1 MANHGF
7 ELLRREPALVRQR
20 PVRRGGPPALEGHP
34 RARVPRKGA
43 RKPLPSRWRRRSLV
57 GGHASGLFP
66 GAIDGVEG
74 IPNAKP
80 LPSRSRCFQESLI
93 AEAQSEGLSISP
105 DNVLGIAKSADGKII
120 WIETGTTGV
129 RGSGLAHIIEEHG
142 KQFSKKG
149 IDGSALP
156 DYLLRAVTTGAI
168 VGMQGTRPIYEFAY
182 NGIRQRVAITVSRN
196 GYIVGDDPKSLPK
209 EKKNEDN

>member
-1 MANHGF
+1 M
-7 ELLRREPALVRQR
+7 E
-20 PVRRGGPPALEGHP
+20 
-34 RARVPRKGA
+34 
-43 RKPLPSRWRRRSLV
+43 RS
-57 GGHASGLFP
+57 SGS
-66 GAIDGVEG
+66 
-74 IPNAKP
+74 K
-80 LPSRSRCFQESLI
+80 
-93 AEAQSEGLSISP
+93 
-105 DNVLGIAKSADGKII
+105 
-120 WIETGTTGV
+120 TGTTGV

-156 DYLLRAVTTGAI
+156 DYLLRAVTTGEI
-168 VGMQGTRPIYEFAY
+168 VGMQDTRPIYEFAY

>member
-1 MANHGF
+1 MRFCQKVRQLARSSSTGKCEAAKAGAWSALRRFISLDRLDRMANHGF

-120 WIETGTTGV
+120 WIE
-129 RGSGLAHIIEEHG
+129 
-142 KQFSKKG
+142 
-149 IDGSALP
+149 
-156 DYLLRAVTTGAI
+156 
-168 VGMQGTRPIYEFAY
+168 
-182 NGIRQRVAITVSRN
+182 NGNHRR
-196 GYIVGDDPKSLPK
+196 
-209 EKKNEDN
+209 